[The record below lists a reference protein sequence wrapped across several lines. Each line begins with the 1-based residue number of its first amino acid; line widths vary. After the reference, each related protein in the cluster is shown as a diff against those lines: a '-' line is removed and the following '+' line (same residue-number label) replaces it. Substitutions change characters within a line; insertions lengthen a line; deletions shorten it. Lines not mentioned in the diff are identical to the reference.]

1 MTSSDEADIG
11 TYKKIV
17 LTIQY
22 ILTVPDSLTNEDLL
36 SHAKKGYFGLD
47 DIYDDPD
54 INFVDDQIMGESPD
68 SVTVLVID

>member
-1 MTSSDEADIG
+1 MTIANEADIG

-36 SHAKKGYFGLD
+36 SHAKKGYFGL
-47 DIYDDPD
+47 
-54 INFVDDQIMGESPD
+54 
-68 SVTVLVID
+68 